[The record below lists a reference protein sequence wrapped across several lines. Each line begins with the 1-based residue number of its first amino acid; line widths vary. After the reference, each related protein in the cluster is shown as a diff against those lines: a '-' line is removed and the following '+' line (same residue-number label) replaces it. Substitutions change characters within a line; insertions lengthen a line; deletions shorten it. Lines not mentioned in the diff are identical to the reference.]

1 MCFANGDS
9 EERVPGTCRTAYTK
23 HATGSQRLAFARDA
37 EWFEGRPR
45 LCQKGTDVGA
55 SQRVTIM
62 SKVWLIT
69 GASRGLGHSILE
81 AALQAGGK
89 VLASARDIAR
99 FADLQA
105 RYGERLAT
113 FELDVTNEQQAKEAV
128 SEAVRLFG
136 SLDVLVNN
144 AGYGHIQPFEYVRA
158 EDFRAQIETNLFGV
172 VNLTRA
178 AIPVMRAQG
187 GGHIFQVSSAGG
199 RISSPGL
206 SAYQAAKWAVGGF
219 SDVVGKEVAP
229 FGIRVCTLEP
239 GGMRTEW
246 GHEARATLQS
256 LPQDYEAS
264 LGDFKALMDAYV
276 GHEVGDPERIAKL
289 IVALASRAAVPARLV
304 LGSDAWQVVEAEEQ
318 ARRET
323 MQCWK
328 AVTLAADFGAA
339 PPAWPSE

>member
-1 MCFANGDS
+1 
-9 EERVPGTCRTAYTK
+9 
-23 HATGSQRLAFARDA
+23 
-37 EWFEGRPR
+37 
-45 LCQKGTDVGA
+45 
-55 SQRVTIM
+55 M

-69 GASRGLGHSILE
+69 GASRGLGHSIVE
-81 AALQAGGK
+81 AALQDGGK
-89 VLASARDIAR
+89 VLASARDTAR
-99 FADLQA
+99 FADLQT

-113 FELDVTNEQQAKEAV
+113 FELDVTNEHQAQEAV

-144 AGYGHIQPFEYVRA
+144 AGYGHIQPFEHVPA

-187 GGHIFQVSSAGG
+187 AGHIFQVSSAGG

-239 GGMRTEW
+239 GGMRTGW
-246 GHEARATLQS
+246 GYEARTTLEQ
-256 LPQDYEAS
+256 LPQEYQVS
-264 LGDFKALMDAYV
+264 IGDFKALIDAYV

-289 IVALASRAAVPARLV
+289 IVALSSHATLPARLV
-304 LGSDAWQVVEAEEQ
+304 LGSDALQVVETEEQ

-323 MQCWK
+323 MQRWK
-328 AVTLAADFGAA
+328 PVTLAADFNAA
-339 PPAWPSE
+339 SPVWPSE